1 MNWDEQNWG
10 NILICLSAIF
20 YNADQNTDKQLK
32 SSNGIKATLKFS
44 EIFPFR

>member
-10 NILICLSAIF
+10 NILICLSVIF

-32 SSNGIKATLKFS
+32 SSNGIKATLKFFWNIS
-44 EIFPFR
+44 F